1 MTVGMLEDAVK
12 ACRISMELYH
22 EKPTI
27 VNLGRGFL
35 HRSAVKAASGNAGG
49 NGDTYGFYA
58 PPELTVDGIYG
69 EANMDKQR
77 VEKRSQRESETD
89 FKTEAGGSIWEE
101 MC

>member
-22 EKPTI
+22 ENPTI
-27 VNLGRGFL
+27 VNLGGGFL

-58 PPELTVDGIYG
+58 APRAYSGWNL
-69 EANMDKQR
+69 R
-77 VEKRSQRESETD
+77 
-89 FKTEAGGSIWEE
+89 
-101 MC
+101 